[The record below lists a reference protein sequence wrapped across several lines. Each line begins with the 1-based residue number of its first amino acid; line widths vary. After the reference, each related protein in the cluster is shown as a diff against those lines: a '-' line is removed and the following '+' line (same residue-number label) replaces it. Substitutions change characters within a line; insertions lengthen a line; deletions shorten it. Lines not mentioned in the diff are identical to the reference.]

1 MKKKKIAMLFGGCSP
16 EYSVSL
22 QSAYSVIGAINK
34 DEYEPIM
41 IGIAP
46 NGAWYHYVGD
56 LNNLLDDSWLKENC
70 CNELLISL
78 SRDNGGLLEK
88 IDGELKFLEVDAL
101 FPILHGKNGEDG
113 TIQGLADLLNIPLIG
128 CGMLSSALC
137 MDKYVSHELANYVG
151 VKTAKSVMVN
161 TETTFDEIIKMTDEL
176 NYPLYI
182 KPVRAGSSYGISKI
196 TEVSEL
202 EQALKEAFN
211 FDTMVIIEENVDGRE
226 VGCAIIGTNNILIGS
241 VDEIENNNEFFSF
254 EEKYNSPVSKIVCPA
269 KVDDNVSEKI
279 KEAAKLIYRTLQCE
293 DFARIDMFLTNDNE
307 IYFNEINTIPG
318 FTSHSRYPNMLKTT
332 GLTFEEIVDKIIKSK
347 IK

>member
-22 QSAYSVIGAINK
+22 QSAYSVIGAVNNE
-34 DEYEPIM
+34 EYEPIM

-46 NGAWYHYVGD
+46 SGAWYHYAGD
-56 LNNLLDDSWLKENC
+56 LNNLLDDSWLNENC

-78 SRDNGGLLEK
+78 SRENGGLLEK
-88 IDGELKFLEVDAL
+88 INDELKLLEIDAI

-151 VKTAKSVMVN
+151 IKTAKSVMVN
-161 TETTFDEIIKMTDEL
+161 TETPFDEILKMTEDL

-196 TEVSEL
+196 AEVSEL
-202 EQALKEAFN
+202 EQALNEAFM
-211 FDTMVIIEENVDGRE
+211 FDTMVIIEENVEGRE
-226 VGCAIIGTNNILIGS
+226 VGCAIIGTNDILIGS

-269 KVDDNVSEKI
+269 KVDDDVSEKI
-279 KEAAKLIYRTLQCE
+279 KEVAKLIYRTLQCE
-293 DFARIDMFLTNDNE
+293 DFARIDMFLTKDNE

-318 FTSHSRYPNMLKTT
+318 FTSHSRYPNMLKNT